1 MGGKWKG
8 SFFVRAHVV
17 PLLLFLATILNVNHF
32 RNQFSMPRLSIRSR
46 AGHLL
51 KKTHQTESER
61 PRPADTLTREDLNK
75 DLGFG
80 SRVSQQTTTRFL
92 NRDGSFNVLR
102 KGLSF
107 FSSLSMY
114 HSLLTMSWV
123 KFFAVITA
131 GYFLTN
137 LLFGVCYFLCGPDQF
152 VGVDGQS
159 HHFFF
164 ESFFFS
170 VQTLAT
176 IGYGRVSPAGLAAN
190 ILVTIEALT
199 GLFGFALATGLLF
212 ARFSRPTAK
221 ILFSNQAIIG
231 PYRDITAFQFRIVNM
246 LRSQLIEVRAALSFS
261 RMETHGGRRIR
272 KFYDLPLERSKVT
285 FMPLH
290 WVIVHPIDDT
300 SPLRGIAKEDLD
312 ASDPEFLIMLSGID
326 ETFSQTVH
334 TRSSYKHDEIAWNAQ
349 FSDLFEPVEDGV
361 MKIDMRR
368 FHDVT
373 LIE

>member
-1 MGGKWKG
+1 MSK
-8 SFFVRAHVV
+8 
-17 PLLLFLATILNVNHF
+17 
-32 RNQFSMPRLSIRSR
+32 FSIHHR
-46 AGHLL
+46 AGRLL
-51 KKTHQTESER
+51 KKTNRVVSRSADPPESV
-61 PRPADTLTREDLNK
+61 TREDINK

-80 SRVSQQTTTRFL
+80 RRVSEQSTTRFL

-107 FSSLSMY
+107 FGSLSIY
-114 HSLLTMSWV
+114 HSLLTMSWTR
-123 KFFAVITA
+123 FFAVITL

-137 LLFGVCYFLCGPDQF
+137 LFFGACYFLCGPEAF
-152 VGVDGQS
+152 VGIDERAT
-159 HHFFF
+159 HFLLA
-164 ESFFFS
+164 SFFFS

-176 IGYGRVSPAGLAAN
+176 IGYGKVSPVGLTAN

-199 GLFGFALATGLLF
+199 GLLGFALATGLLF

-221 ILFSNQAIIG
+221 ILFSNRAVIG
-231 PYRDITAFQFRIVNM
+231 PYRNITAFQFRIVNM

-261 RMETHGGRRIR
+261 RLESHDGRRIR

-290 WVIVHPIDDT
+290 WVIVHPIDT
-300 SPLRGIAKEDLD
+300 MSPLQGISKDDLD

-334 TRSSYKHDEIAWNAQ
+334 ARSSYKHDEIIWNAR
-349 FSDLFEPVEDGV
+349 FSDLFDPVEGGV
-361 MKIDMRR
+361 VNIDMHR
-368 FHDVT
+368 FHNVD
-373 LIE
+373 LIG